1 MRERV
6 STDATA
12 ETQSMTMNSA
22 PYYNIDKTLFSNA
35 RSIGGLF
42 LLVKELLWDIMDR
55 KARAGDAVGKGR
67 WCSGRSYEK
76 SAHLLVE
83 SPATKDFSGGIQTDP
98 SCTPQILE
106 ES

>member
-6 STDATA
+6 ATDATA

-42 LLVKELLWDIMDR
+42 LLVKGYYGLWIE
-55 KARAGDAVGKGR
+55 KQGLADAVGKGGVVQR
-67 WCSGRSYEK
+67 P
-76 SAHLLVE
+76 LL
-83 SPATKDFSGGIQTDP
+83 
-98 SCTPQILE
+98 
-106 ES
+106 